1 MLLDYD
7 VLSIMSMVFLGLI
20 AIGYFNE
27 KVLKLPVEIGLMTT
41 AFLISVVILL
51 LEMLGVTSIISLDMP
66 LIS

>member
-27 KVLKLPVEIGLMTT
+27 KVLKASRRNRTHDHGLSDFSGNTLT
-41 AFLISVVILL
+41 RDAWGYKYNIS
-51 LEMLGVTSIISLDMP
+51 
-66 LIS
+66 

>member
-1 MLLDYD
+1 
-7 VLSIMSMVFLGLI
+7 MVFLGLI